1 MFVGANNSFDM
12 SVPVSFLSFGSSK
25 LQFETWTD
33 QTGLKVYLL
42 VDDSTLA
49 VHKVDFDSY
58 NSTKIS
64 LQAMLGVNCF
74 SIQAT

>member
-1 MFVGANNSFDM
+1 MFVRANNSFDM
-12 SVPVSFLSFGSSK
+12 SVPISLLSFGSSK

-49 VHKVDFDSY
+49 VQKVDFDS
-58 NSTKIS
+58 
-64 LQAMLGVNCF
+64 
-74 SIQAT
+74 

>member
-1 MFVGANNSFDM
+1 MFVGVNNSFDM

-25 LQFETWTD
+25 LQFETRTD

-49 VHKVDFDSY
+49 VHKVDFDS
-58 NSTKIS
+58 
-64 LQAMLGVNCF
+64 
-74 SIQAT
+74 

>member
-12 SVPVSFLSFGSSK
+12 SFPVSFLSFGSSK

-42 VDDSTLA
+42 VDDSTLE
-49 VHKVDFDSY
+49 VHKVDFDS
-58 NSTKIS
+58 
-64 LQAMLGVNCF
+64 
-74 SIQAT
+74 